1 MDNVHILIMQN
12 IDEYWICILLLM
24 SFAYAYTLTHTWV
37 YTVHG
42 YHTHD
47 TVRWWHCLTK
57 APESAQRDSL
67 SRVFRP
73 SNSQIPIPQ
82 NARSL
87 HFQLHEY
94 LNHLN
99 PEGDSLSHVECA
111 AAIIKP
117 RTCRTLNWVCSSLAK
132 WLDKCLFSLNST
144 YEALEMLF
152 TKQKK

>member
-111 AAIIKP
+111 AAFHIIAQGAAP
-117 RTCRTLNWVCSSLAK
+117 HRESVLPEWGWAICPLEQHLWC
-132 WLDKCLFSLNST
+132 WLTVLK
-144 YEALEMLF
+144 A
-152 TKQKK
+152 